1 MRIRYGMRRKVHL
14 RKKHVLYHKKEF
26 QWTRRKFVFFL
37 IGTFI
42 LCVILIFIWIQHT
55 VNPILLRYGESE
67 IQKIS
72 KAIMNASV
80 NQQVTEN
87 LDVDEL
93 FIISK
98 NNDGEIN
105 TIDFD
110 PVIVNRVLSMITA
123 NVQTNLKLLEDG
135 KIDEMDVGDVLSNY
149 DQEKLREGVVYQ
161 IPSGVV
167 FGNSL
172 LANLGPKMPVRLN
185 LYGDISSEIQ
195 TTITNYGINNAML
208 EASVVMTLEERVILP
223 FVSKQIKIESRIPI
237 AMKLIRGNIPE
248 YYFNGID
255 NNSPSITVPNN

>member
-135 KIDEMDVGDVLSNY
+135 KIDEMDVGDVLSN
-149 DQEKLREGVVYQ
+149 
-161 IPSGVV
+161 
-167 FGNSL
+167 
-172 LANLGPKMPVRLN
+172 
-185 LYGDISSEIQ
+185 
-195 TTITNYGINNAML
+195 
-208 EASVVMTLEERVILP
+208 
-223 FVSKQIKIESRIPI
+223 
-237 AMKLIRGNIPE
+237 
-248 YYFNGID
+248 
-255 NNSPSITVPNN
+255 

>member
-1 MRIRYGMRRKVHL
+1 
-14 RKKHVLYHKKEF
+14 
-26 QWTRRKFVFFL
+26 
-37 IGTFI
+37 
-42 LCVILIFIWIQHT
+42 
-55 VNPILLRYGESE
+55 
-67 IQKIS
+67 
-72 KAIMNASV
+72 
-80 NQQVTEN
+80 
-87 LDVDEL
+87 
-93 FIISK
+93 
-98 NNDGEIN
+98 
-105 TIDFD
+105 
-110 PVIVNRVLSMITA
+110 MITA

-172 LANLGPKMPVRLN
+172 LANLGPKIPVRLN